1 MQSEEREKIRKQAV
15 TLIRSLLISTKGGVP
30 IEKMSR
36 KLFIILFVSSK
47 NERIQEFR
55 VLKKRQGSLF
65 KPLFNG
71 VLYFIITLK
80 NISNLA
86 FSF

>member
-36 KLFIILFVSSK
+36 KLFIINLFVTSK
-47 NERIQEFR
+47 DETTNSRI
-55 VLKKRQGSLF
+55 
-65 KPLFNG
+65 
-71 VLYFIITLK
+71 
-80 NISNLA
+80 
-86 FSF
+86 

>member
-30 IEKMSR
+30 IEKMHR

-47 NERIQEFR
+47 KRNHEF
-55 VLKKRQGSLF
+55 
-65 KPLFNG
+65 
-71 VLYFIITLK
+71 K
-80 NISNLA
+80 NLEY
-86 FSF
+86 